1 MLWVKRVETILQ
13 VLQGCSI
20 SEIELTE
27 GEFEIIIRRNPGTI
41 VAVQS
46 YQPSAGLPSES
57 SASTSI
63 ATEMRS
69 PLTGVYYSA
78 PSPTSEPFV
87 QVGDLIKIGQTI
99 AMIEAMKV
107 FSEVPSEVAGRVVAI
122 NAQNGDVVKK
132 GDVLLAVESM

>member
-13 VLQGCSI
+13 VLKGSSI

-27 GEFEIIIRRNPGTI
+27 GELEIVIRRNPGTL

-46 YQPSAGLPSES
+46 LRS
-57 SASTSI
+57 SVELSVPISTAI
-63 ATEMRS
+63 EMKS
-69 PLTGVYYSA
+69 PLTGVYYSF
-78 PSPTSEPFV
+78 PSPTSEPFIHI
-87 QVGDLIKIGQTI
+87 GDSIKIGQTI

-122 NAQNGDVVKK
+122 KAQNGEVVKK
-132 GDVLLAVESM
+132 GDVLLAVESV